1 MAGPTLL
8 RQTAPMIV
16 ALGCAYLIA
25 HFYRVSTGV
34 IAPDLMNEVGLSAE
48 ALGALSSAFFFAF
61 ALAQIPVGVLLD
73 RFGPRLVIPGVTVLA
88 IIGAVIFALSH
99 EALGLAIGRAFMG
112 AGTAAVLMGTLV
124 IGSRWF
130 PPDRFGAVTSS
141 FVALGTVGAL
151 LATTPLA
158 FASDVLGWR
167 GAFFGMAV
175 LTLVA
180 GAFVWLVVRDAP
192 PGHPHFSRKPENLR
206 AVWLGLGEVVR
217 NRRLPYILA
226 INSVTY
232 GSTLTIVALW
242 GGPYLTNVHGL
253 DGVGRGNILLLATL
267 GQVVGHVAYGQ
278 MDRWLDTRK
287 WLIVGGACCFA
298 IIFAILALVPQ
309 MPLWQVAAL
318 FTLMGMVS
326 SYSSMIT
333 THGRAIFPNH
343 LVGRGMTTNNMSVF
357 LGAAI
362 LQWLSGLV
370 IGAALDAGLSEA
382 EAFRVMFGFLA
393 VLLVIGVSV
402 YSRIDDAKPSADAR
416 RHAAELAA
424 RAAAAQAPKSS

>member
-1 MAGPTLL
+1 MAEQSVL

-16 ALGCAYLIA
+16 ALGCAYVVA

-34 IAPDLMNEVGLSAE
+34 IAPDLVTEVGLSAE

-61 ALAQIPVGVLLD
+61 AFAQIPVGVLLD
-73 RFGPRLVIPGVTVLA
+73 RFGPRLVVPGVTVFA
-88 IIGAVIFALSH
+88 IIGSLIFALSH
-99 EALGLAIGRAFMG
+99 EALGLAVGRAFMG

-130 PPDRFGAVTSS
+130 PPDRFGAVASS

-158 FASDVLGWR
+158 FASDLLGWR
-167 GAFFGMAV
+167 GAFFAMAV

-180 GAFVWLVVRDAP
+180 GILVWFTVRDAP
-192 PGHPHFSRKPENLR
+192 PGHAYFSRRPEDLR
-206 AVWLGLGEVVR
+206 AVWLGLGEVIR
-217 NRRLPYILA
+217 NRRLPYIIA

-253 DGVGRGNILLLATL
+253 DGVGRGNVLLLATI
-267 GQVVGHVAYGQ
+267 GQVVGHLAFGR

-287 WLIVGGACCFA
+287 WLIVGGAVCFILVFLA
-298 IIFAILALVPQ
+298 LALVPQ
-309 MPLWQVAAL
+309 LALWQVAAL
-318 FTLMGMVS
+318 FTLMGLVS

-333 THGRAIFPNH
+333 THGRTIFPDR

-357 LGAAI
+357 LGAAL

-370 IGAALDAGLSEA
+370 IGAALDAGLSQS

-393 VLLVIGVSV
+393 VLLAIGVSI
-402 YSRIDDAKPSADAR
+402 YSRVDDAKPSADAR

-424 RAAAAQAPKSS
+424 RAAQTAKS

>member
-1 MAGPTLL
+1 MAEQSVL

-16 ALGCAYLIA
+16 ALGCAYVVA

-34 IAPDLMNEVGLSAE
+34 IAPDLVTEVGLSAE

-61 ALAQIPVGVLLD
+61 AFAQIPVGVLLD
-73 RFGPRLVIPGVTVLA
+73 RFGPRLVVPGVTVFA
-88 IIGAVIFALSH
+88 IIGSLIFALSH
-99 EALGLAIGRAFMG
+99 EALGLAVGRAFMG

-130 PPDRFGAVTSS
+130 PPDRFGAVASS

-158 FASDVLGWR
+158 FASDLLGWR
-167 GAFFGMAV
+167 GAFFAMAV

-180 GAFVWLVVRDAP
+180 GILVWFTVRDAP
-192 PGHPHFSRKPENLR
+192 PGHAYFSRRPEDLR
-206 AVWLGLGEVVR
+206 AVWLGLGEVIR
-217 NRRLPYILA
+217 NRRLPYIIA

-253 DGVGRGNILLLATL
+253 DGVGRGNVLLLATI
-267 GQVVGHVAYGQ
+267 GQVVGHLAFGR

-287 WLIVGGACCFA
+287 WLIVGGAVCFILVFLA
-298 IIFAILALVPQ
+298 LALVPQ
-309 MPLWQVAAL
+309 LALWQVAAL
-318 FTLMGMVS
+318 FTLMGLVS

-333 THGRAIFPNH
+333 THGRTIFPDR

-357 LGAAI
+357 LGAAL

-370 IGAALDAGLSEA
+370 IGAALDAGLSQS

-393 VLLVIGVSV
+393 VLLAIGVSI
-402 YSRIDDAKPSADAR
+402 YSRVDDAKPSADAR
-416 RHAAELAA
+416 RHAAELTA
-424 RAAAAQAPKSS
+424 RAAQTAKS

>member
-1 MAGPTLL
+1 ML

-16 ALGCAYLIA
+16 ALGCAYVVA

-34 IAPDLMNEVGLSAE
+34 IAPDLVTEVGLSAE

-61 ALAQIPVGVLLD
+61 AFAQIPVGVLLD
-73 RFGPRLVIPGVTVLA
+73 RFGPRLVVPGVTVFA
-88 IIGAVIFALSH
+88 IIGALIFALSH

-130 PPDRFGAVTSS
+130 PPDRFGAVASS

-167 GAFFGMAV
+167 GAFFAMAV
-175 LTLVA
+175 LTLLA
-180 GAFVWLVVRDAP
+180 GIFVWFTVRDAP
-192 PGHPHFSRKPENLR
+192 PGHAYFSRKPEDLR
-206 AVWLGLGEVVR
+206 AVWLGLGEVIR
-217 NRRLPYILA
+217 NRRLPYIIA

-242 GGPYLTNVHGL
+242 GGPYLTDVHGL
-253 DGVGRGNILLLATL
+253 DGVGRGNVLLLATI
-267 GQVVGHVAYGQ
+267 GQVVGHLAFGR

-287 WLIVGGACCFA
+287 WLIVGGAVCFA
-298 IIFAILALVPQ
+298 LVFLVLALAPQ
-309 MPLWQVAAL
+309 LVLWQVAAL
-318 FTLMGMVS
+318 FTLMGLVS

-333 THGRAIFPNH
+333 THGRTIFPDR

-357 LGAAI
+357 MGAAV

-370 IGAALDAGLSEA
+370 IGAALDAGLSQS

-393 VLLVIGVSV
+393 VLLAIGVSI
-402 YSRIDDAKPSADAR
+402 YSRVDDAKPSADAR

-424 RAAAAQAPKSS
+424 RAAQIAKQ

>member
-1 MAGPTLL
+1 ML

-16 ALGCAYLIA
+16 ALGCAYVVA

-34 IAPDLMNEVGLSAE
+34 IAPDLVTEVGLSAE

-61 ALAQIPVGVLLD
+61 AFAQIPVGVLLD
-73 RFGPRLVIPGVTVLA
+73 RFGPRLIVPGVTVFA
-88 IIGAVIFALSH
+88 IIGALIFALSH

-124 IGSRWF
+124 VGSRWF
-130 PPDRFGAVTSS
+130 PPDRFGAVASS

-167 GAFFGMAV
+167 GAFFAMAV
-175 LTLVA
+175 LTLLA
-180 GAFVWLVVRDAP
+180 GIFVWFTVRDAP
-192 PGHPHFSRKPENLR
+192 PGHAYFSRKPEDLR
-206 AVWLGLGEVVR
+206 AVWLGLGEVIR
-217 NRRLPYILA
+217 NRRLPYIIA

-253 DGVGRGNILLLATL
+253 DGVGRGNVLLLATI
-267 GQVVGHVAYGQ
+267 GQVVGHLAFGR

-287 WLIVGGACCFA
+287 WLIVGGAVCFA
-298 IIFAILALVPQ
+298 LVFLVLALAPQ
-309 MPLWQVAAL
+309 LVLWQVAAL
-318 FTLMGMVS
+318 FTLMGLVS

-333 THGRAIFPNH
+333 THGRTIFPDR

-357 LGAAI
+357 MGAAI

-370 IGAALDAGLSEA
+370 IGAALDAGLSQS

-393 VLLVIGVSV
+393 VLLAIGVSI
-402 YSRIDDAKPSADAR
+402 YSRVDDAKPSADAR

-424 RAAAAQAPKSS
+424 RAAQTEKP

>member
-1 MAGPTLL
+1 ML

-16 ALGCAYLIA
+16 ALGCAYVVA

-34 IAPDLMNEVGLSAE
+34 IAPDLVTEVGLSAE

-61 ALAQIPVGVLLD
+61 AFAQIPVGVLLD
-73 RFGPRLVIPGVTVLA
+73 RFGPRLVVPGVTVFA
-88 IIGAVIFALSH
+88 IIGALIFALSH

-130 PPDRFGAVTSS
+130 PPDRFGAVASS

-167 GAFFGMAV
+167 GAFFAMAV
-175 LTLVA
+175 LTLLA
-180 GAFVWLVVRDAP
+180 GIFVWFTVRDAP
-192 PGHPHFSRKPENLR
+192 PGHAYFGRKPEDLR
-206 AVWLGLGEVVR
+206 AVWLGLGEVIR
-217 NRRLPYILA
+217 NRRLPYIIA

-242 GGPYLTNVHGL
+242 GGPYLTDVHGL
-253 DGVGRGNILLLATL
+253 DGVGRGNVLLLATI
-267 GQVVGHVAYGQ
+267 GQVVGHLAFGR

-287 WLIVGGACCFA
+287 WLIVGGAVCFA
-298 IIFAILALVPQ
+298 LVFLVLALAPQ
-309 MPLWQVAAL
+309 LVLWQVAAL
-318 FTLMGMVS
+318 FTLMGLVS

-333 THGRAIFPNH
+333 THGRTIFPDR

-357 LGAAI
+357 MGAAV

-370 IGAALDAGLSEA
+370 IGAALDAGLSQS

-393 VLLVIGVSV
+393 VLLAIGVSI
-402 YSRIDDAKPSADAR
+402 YSRVDDAKPSADAR

-424 RAAAAQAPKSS
+424 RAAQIAKQ